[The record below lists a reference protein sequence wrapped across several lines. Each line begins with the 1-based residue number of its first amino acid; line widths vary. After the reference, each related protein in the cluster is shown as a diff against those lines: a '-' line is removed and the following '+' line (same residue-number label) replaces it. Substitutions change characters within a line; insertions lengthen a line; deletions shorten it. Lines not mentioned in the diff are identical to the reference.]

1 MGNKNNNNNKNPENN
16 GPNAPL
22 WADCKGV
29 WNWSNPW
36 WQPHFFQAAKLLTQD
51 YWTQLPWCLWSS
63 RSQELAHFSALLVDG
78 LTLDICWMW
87 KAGIWHYAKDSNFK
101 NIVIPLYNSLFG
113 LQIFFSF
120 NCKQMKG
127 LLVNNM
133 LLIINL
139 TVLYTAWQKDCF
151 LPLCTIKR
159 IKLLFQMWSA
169 YAWWTPFF
177 VTMSLHLFPCYV
189 LHLPTTAPCWAK
201 GKRNRDVHTSV
212 HVLWIR
218 NSDLAYCNEVR
229 RQKVWSQEFRKIC
242 DKNENEW
249 IF

>member
-1 MGNKNNNNNKNPENN
+1 M
-16 GPNAPL
+16 
-22 WADCKGV
+22 
-29 WNWSNPW
+29 
-36 WQPHFFQAAKLLTQD
+36 KLLTQD

-151 LPLCTIKR
+151 LPLCTIKKDQTAVSDVVC
-159 IKLLFQMWSA
+159 ICLVNSILCDNE
-169 YAWWTPFF
+169 PP
-177 VTMSLHLFPCYV
+177 SLSMLC
-189 LHLPTTAPCWAK
+189 PTSSHHCPML
-201 GKRNRDVHTSV
+201 GKREEKQRCSHFSACSLD
-212 HVLWIR
+212 
-218 NSDLAYCNEVR
+218 
-229 RQKVWSQEFRKIC
+229 
-242 DKNENEW
+242 
-249 IF
+249 